1 MVRLRDLLPAMPKIA
16 PQRYAEVLRVLENSF
31 LTAAG
36 YEISERPESIDQAFS
51 NSAARKEEN
60 ERLDKVISEMKQA
73 AGAMP
78 KKAWY
83 RTLLSKISTF
93 IVSEGGKALIEST
106 VKGLLGS

>member
-1 MVRLRDLLPAMPKIA
+1 
-16 PQRYAEVLRVLENSF
+16 
-31 LTAAG
+31 
-36 YEISERPESIDQAFS
+36 
-51 NSAARKEEN
+51 
-60 ERLDKVISEMKQA
+60 MKQA